1 MRIDRRR
8 LEQTIEATDVGWAR
22 RRWLRYG
29 LNLLTLVASSTVA
42 FLLLELGLR
51 VAGIGSDQFLR
62 ADPELGVR
70 FIASKTGLS
79 QDTCY
84 SARVS
89 INAHGWRSP
98 EVPLA
103 KPEGVYRVL
112 VLGDSFMAGLQVND
126 GETFAS
132 VLERRLGREGLPRR
146 VEVINFGVPSW
157 GTDQEYLSLHKYGLA
172 FKPDLV
178 LLAFYGQNDVSDNYR
193 ALVSAKSTY
202 PKPHFDLT
210 DDELVA
216 APVSDRTPWPIAIG
230 RELAAPFRVY
240 PVVRD
245 SLLKVPVA
253 HRALYR
259 LGVVGVVPDVQ
270 EPAGS
275 RTATPWLWPHRWKRQ
290 IGVYERDDDW
300 APRARAWAITEELL
314 KQLRLNVELTGATFV
329 LLELSSPIAVMPPS
343 LHAGLTRHGD
353 AQALDADKPSR
364 LLAGVGQRRRLD
376 LISLVPGFRD
386 RIGDSEEEFAQYYLR
401 CDGHWTAAGHR
412 LAADLVAPEI
422 AARLARVGR

>member
-1 MRIDRRR
+1 MKTRST
-8 LEQTIEATDVGWAR
+8 ESATDVGWAR

-29 LNLLTLVASSTVA
+29 FNLLAVVVSSAVA

-70 FIASKTGLS
+70 FIPSKTGLS

-84 SARVS
+84 NARVS

-103 KPEGVYRVL
+103 KSKGVDRIL

-126 GETFAS
+126 GETFAR
-132 VLERRLGREGLPRR
+132 VLERRLGRDGLPRR
-146 VEVINFGVPSW
+146 VEVINLGVPSW
-157 GTDQEYLSLHKYGLA
+157 GTDQEYLSLRKYGLA

-210 DDELVA
+210 DDQLVA

-230 RELAAPFRVY
+230 RELAAPLRVY

-245 SLLKVPVA
+245 SLLRVPVA
-253 HRALYR
+253 HRVLYR
-259 LGVVGVVPDVQ
+259 LGVVGVVPDAPQ
-270 EPAGS
+270 PAGS
-275 RTATPWLWPHRWKRQ
+275 RTATPWRWPHRWKRQ

-300 APRARAWAITEELL
+300 APRTRAWAITEEILR
-314 KQLRLNVELTGATFV
+314 QLRMDVELAGTTLV
-329 LLELSSPIAVMPPS
+329 VLELSSPIAVMPPS
-343 LHAGLTRHGD
+343 LRAGLTSDGN
-353 AQALDADKPSR
+353 AQAIDADKPSR
-364 LLAGVGQRRRLD
+364 LLAALAQRRHLD
-376 LISLVPGFRD
+376 LISLVPGFRE
-386 RIGDSEEEFAQYYLR
+386 RVGDSEAEFAKYYLR

-422 AARLARVGR
+422 AARLARAGR